1 MLLRA
6 ARGAARGS
14 LSAAKPRALVS
25 VAPTEAF
32 PAPFF
37 AMLQAKDAELKAER
51 AAKDAERAAAAVELK
66 AERAAAA
73 VERAAKDAE
82 RAAKD
87 AERAAAAV
95 ELKAERAAKDAERA
109 AAAVELKDLRAA
121 AAVELKDLRATMG
134 ARDAAFSEL
143 RLISQRDAAALAA
156 ALHLADTARNVMG
169 VRASLEVCIGDLWA
183 FYGAGNKTR
192 GSTDR
197 LRVLA
202 KGLCPPLVEYVQEA
216 AAANGIDPRKALD
229 ELPQL
234 YHKLSAPMHRPGFED
249 DVETPIDAILNG
261 DPTTLLLVSCL
272 FKMTRRELRLYRMD
286 AGERVSVR
294 LKLKEPPVPMPT

>member
-6 ARGAARGS
+6 ARGL

-25 VAPTEAF
+25 VAPTETFA
-32 PAPFF
+32 APFF

-51 AAKDAERAAAAVELK
+51 AAKDAE
-66 AERAAAA
+66 
-73 VERAAKDAE
+73 
-82 RAAKD
+82 
-87 AERAAAAV
+87 
-95 ELKAERAAKDAERA
+95 LKAERAAKDAE
-109 AAAVELKDLRAA
+109 LKDLR
-121 AAVELKDLRATMG
+121 TIMG
-134 ARDAAFSEL
+134 ARDAAFSDL

-156 ALHLADTARNVMG
+156 ALHREDTARNVMG

-183 FYGAGNKTR
+183 IYGASNKTR

-197 LRVLA
+197 LRMLA

-272 FKMTRRELRLYRMD
+272 FKMARRELRLYRMD
-286 AGERVSVR
+286 GVGERVSVR